1 METFLEKVWSIVV
14 GALVIT
20 ALIFVLLLLLRLD
33 SAPQPTTTYNTNAVA
48 GGMTALG
55 THASTTAAVMGDTV
69 TDATKSTFQAIG
81 NVTMT
86 ISRAIAIVAVTSFK
100 IISTAFAFTAR
111 CVGAVIVFMAKS
123 IGNVIVFVGRSV
135 GSGVG
140 LVTGT
145 PSVHA
150 MITPSG
156 NTELPV
162 IQAYAPAGSAPVAP
176 IPTAP
181 ATTESNWP
189 IHGAIT
195 TLYGVPHRPF
205 QPIHTGM
212 DISSGQRSGVT
223 HVKPFRAGVVID
235 TVHSRYGLGNH
246 VVVDH
251 GGGLTSVYAHLYS
264 IAVTIG
270 QAVDTGVTLGLEG
283 STGLSTGPHVH
294 FEIRQD
300 GKTMNPQDYVP
311 GHP

>member
-1 METFLEKVWSIVV
+1 METFLEKARSFVV

-20 ALIFVLLLLLRLD
+20 ALIFVMLMLLRLD
-33 SAPQPTTTYNTNAVA
+33 SAPQPTTSYNTNAVTA
-48 GGMTALG
+48 GMTALG
-55 THASTTAAVMGDTV
+55 AHASATADAMGNAV
-69 TDATKSTFQAIG
+69 ASTAGSTLRAIG
-81 NVTMT
+81 TVCMAIIRGIAMVIVT
-86 ISRAIAIVAVTSFK
+86 IAKAIGAVFV
-100 IISTAFAFTAR
+100 FTAR
-111 CVGAVIVFMAKS
+111 CVGTAIVFLATG
-123 IGNVIVFVGRSV
+123 IGKVIVFVGGSI
-135 GSGVG
+135 GSGLG
-140 LVTGT
+140 LITGT

-156 NTELPV
+156 NTKLPV
-162 IQAYAPAGSAPVAP
+162 IEAYAPVGDAQVAE
-176 IPTAP
+176 IPEIVP
-181 ATTESNWP
+181 SATTNWP

-195 TLYGVPHRPF
+195 THYGVPHRPF

-223 HVKPFRAGVVID
+223 HVKPFRSGVVID
-235 TVHSRYGLGNH
+235 TIHSRYGLGNH

-264 IAVTIG
+264 IAVTVG
-270 QAVDTGVTLGLEG
+270 QVVDTSVTLGLEG

>member
-1 METFLEKVWSIVV
+1 MEAFLEKTRSFVV

-20 ALIFVLLLLLRLD
+20 ALIFVMLMLLRLD
-33 SAPQPTTTYNTNAVA
+33 SAPQPATTYNTNAVA
-48 GGMTALG
+48 AGATALG
-55 THASTTAAVMGDTV
+55 AHASATAGAMGDAV
-69 TDATKSTFQAIG
+69 TNAMSSTFRAIG
-81 NVTMT
+81 TVCMAIIRGVATVVGT
-86 ISRAIAIVAVTSFK
+86 IAKAIGAIIV
-100 IISTAFAFTAR
+100 FTAR
-111 CVGAVIVFMAKS
+111 CIGTVIVFLAKG
-123 IGNVIVFVGRSV
+123 IGHGIVFVGRAI

-156 NTELPV
+156 GAELPV
-162 IQAYAPAGSAPVAP
+162 IESYAPVSSAPVAT
-176 IPTAP
+176 IPTAVP
-181 ATTESNWP
+181 ATSNWP
-189 IHGAIT
+189 IHGVIT
-195 TLYGVPHRPF
+195 THYGVPHRPF

-223 HVKPFRAGVVID
+223 HVKPFRGGVVID

-264 IAVTIG
+264 IAVTVG
-270 QAVDTGVTLGLEG
+270 QAVDTTMTLGLEG